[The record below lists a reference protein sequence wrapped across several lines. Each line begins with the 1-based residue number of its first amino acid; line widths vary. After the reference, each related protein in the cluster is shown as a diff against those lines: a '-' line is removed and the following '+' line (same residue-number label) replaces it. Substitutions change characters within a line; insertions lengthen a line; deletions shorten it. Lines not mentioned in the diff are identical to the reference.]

1 MGDRYRSQDA
11 ILQQLGH
18 RHFSTSYLL
27 WFKNVLNFPITQPRN
42 FRLLGAGKSASR
54 EIIFHLITSS
64 SSSVP
69 RKSSSSSPNSFQQI

>member
-42 FRLLGAGKSASR
+42 LRLLGAGKSASR
-54 EIIFHLITSS
+54 VISLITSSS